1 MNTQSYLTDWS
12 FLPCWDVLFFSIPVG
27 LGFIDYT
34 DRPFFGKGLLI
45 GLIIIPIGGIA
56 GGLITGFDE
65 WME

>member
-1 MNTQSYLTDWS
+1 MLRCTI
-12 FLPCWDVLFFSIPVG
+12 FSIPVG

-65 WME
+65 

>member
-1 MNTQSYLTDWS
+1 
-12 FLPCWDVLFFSIPVG
+12 
-27 LGFIDYT
+27 
-34 DRPFFGKGLLI
+34 LLI